1 MSVSLHLSKFSYLPS
16 CALFLSTPTELYF
29 IFAAFFDVHVCGP
42 PVLCISTLSSPT
54 ELYFFY
60 CRFLRRL
67 CIVYIYLGFFSCIYY
82 FTTPD
87 KGRGPKLSC
96 ILTNITAILL
106 SCWTNFTH
114 ITSHLHI
121 PVGWEVT
128 RCFKVFVL
136 FFAFF
141 FSFHI
146 NMFLMIDDIFV
157 LNTVVEKST
166 QVPFWRK
173 WIIDG
178 F

>member
-29 IFAAFFDVHVCGP
+29 IFAAFFDVHVCVP
-42 PVLCISTLSSPT
+42 PVLCINTLPSPT
-54 ELYFFY
+54 ELYFFLLPVSKTSLY
-60 CRFLRRL
+60 CVHIPR
-67 CIVYIYLGFFSCIYY
+67 FFSCIYY

-96 ILTNITAILL
+96 IFTNITAILL

-128 RCFKVFVL
+128 RCLEVFVL
-136 FFAFF
+136 FFALVF

-146 NMFLMIDDIFV
+146 NMFLMIVDIFV
-157 LNTVVEKST
+157 LT
-166 QVPFWRK
+166 RL
-173 WIIDG
+173 
-178 F
+178 